1 MLKSIK
7 MGLLCFCV
15 INLSVACSSEDPSIT
30 DETPEQNTGNG
41 GNENEGGEEE
51 TPAETRYAF
60 PGAYGAGRYT
70 TGGAG
75 GEVYTVTSLED
86 NDNTTQGTLRYAL
99 NRTGKR
105 TIVFAVSGLIELK
118 SPLKITNGDVTIAGQ
133 SAPGNGICLKGHPV
147 SVQADNVI
155 IRFMRFRMG
164 SDNFTTEAEADSGD
178 ALWGKQHKN
187 IIIDHCSMSW
197 STDECASFYDNTNF
211 TMQWCIISESLNRSV
226 HTKGNHGYGGIWGGS
241 PATFHHNLLAHHSS
255 RTPRLCGSRY
265 TGKPE
270 NEKVDLRN
278 NVFYNWGP
286 TNGGYAGEGGSYNF
300 VNNYYKPGPVTNT
313 KKNIVNRIF
322 QPNGDD
328 GTNKNPKGI
337 WGTFYLKGNYFDGTC
352 PELKAEYQSLLTS
365 VNNDN
370 WQGLHPNA
378 TEAVPLPDGG
388 EKALQSSNEFTISED
403 ASEFTQSAKEAYESV
418 LKYAGASLKYDDVD
432 KRIIANVRNG
442 DYTTD
447 GSNGSEKGLIDKA
460 SDVGGWPEYKKETG
474 PKDTDGDGIPDEWE
488 TTNGLNPKSKADGA
502 KYTLSKTYTNLEV
515 YLNSLVETLYP
526 NK

>member
-30 DETPEQNTGNG
+30 GETPGQNTGNG

-75 GEVYTVTSLED
+75 GDVYIVTSLED
-86 NDNTTQGTLRYAL
+86 KDNTTQGTLRYAL

-118 SPLKITNGDVTIAGQ
+118 SPLRITNGDVTIAGQ
-133 SAPGNGICLKGHPV
+133 SAPGDGICLKGHPV

-270 NEKVDLRN
+270 NEKLDLRN

-328 GTNKNPKGI
+328 GTNKNTKGI

-388 EKALQSSNEFTISED
+388 EKALQSNNEFTISED

-442 DYTTD
+442 DYTAD

-488 TTNGLNPKSKADGA
+488 TANGLNPKSKADGA